1 MANNLFSAA
10 FSAGRSKGE
19 YRGSMYDVASFD
31 TKKKYS
37 SLIAEEELSQ
47 FDEKI
52 GSIST
57 AINIASKAYGS
68 YQDTASDI
76 KTIEGVKGDM
86 TTKEGLK
93 LSKGQ
98 RIWETAKLSAGVG
111 EATFGDSTISAR
123 DVPTQSNI
131 FKYGVSDDGL
141 KSKIDDV
148 IGNFSDNTST
158 SSMFEEASTVSYE
171 SALQNRSKYQDL
183 LNKFHSGSDM
193 SQSAWESL
201 Q

>member
-1 MANNLFSAA
+1 FSAA
-10 FSAGRSKGE
+10 VSAGRSKGE

-37 SLIAEEELSQ
+37 SLIAEEKFSQLSEGI
-47 FDEKI
+47 DTL
-52 GSIST
+52 ST

-76 KTIEGVKGDM
+76 KTIEGVKGEM
-86 TTKEGLK
+86 TTKEGLE
-93 LSKGQ
+93 LTKGQ
-98 RIWETAKLSAGVG
+98 KIWETAKLAAGVG
-111 EATFGDSTISAR
+111 EGTFGKSTISAHNI
-123 DVPTQSNI
+123 PIQSNI
-131 FKYGVSDDGL
+131 FKYD
-141 KSKIDDV
+141 
-148 IGNFSDNTST
+148 IGDIGDITGDFSDNTSKA
-158 SSMFEEASTVSYE
+158 SMFEEASIVSYE

-193 SQSAWESL
+193 SQSAWEAL